1 MIHQAIFSGHWKTYK
16 ISVRVIK
23 ILSPNFV
30 YKGKEVIAGNYS
42 IAVPT
47 SKVLTACS
55 RSWWGRERWGRGEMG
70 CLNNS
75 RSVCWDLEPFPNTR
89 SKHTNVL
96 RPNFRIRTCGIG
108 PHSMKVFSQS
118 KNKINAGPPP
128 PRPLPPNVG
137 HYSNELAILIPC
149 KRRKQQQQ
157 QHAFGCPASTA
168 GKWSISPNSQLERKL
183 MSSFVHKCRIVLS
196 IQRKMAANTFC
207 TSTWMS
213 YSLKGWRSK
222 A

>member
-128 PRPLPPNVG
+128 PPSSPKCWPLFEWACNT
-137 HYSNELAILIPC
+137 NTMQKEETTTT
-149 KRRKQQQQ
+149 
-157 QHAFGCPASTA
+157 TA
-168 GKWSISPNSQLERKL
+168 CIW
-183 MSSFVHKCRIVLS
+183 MSSIYCWKVIHFS
-196 IQRKMAANTFC
+196 Q
-207 TSTWMS
+207 
-213 YSLKGWRSK
+213 
-222 A
+222 